1 MPATRISLGGVDAST
16 SSHSRI
22 PSNILIGENMNR
34 TDCPQGHALLI
45 GVANYKHIC
54 SLPAAILNDVND
66 VAATLASPSY
76 CAYTPANVITL
87 LDANAT
93 RAAVL
98 KGLDELAARVGLDDT
113 ACVFFSGHGA
123 VVGDPGNEDS
133 VLMTVD
139 TDLADIN
146 NTSISSDE
154 LVTALAQIKAKRLLV
169 FIDACHAGGAAI
181 SKSLTDGKGQEFK
194 SGYTQRTFA
203 KLAVGSGRALMASC
217 RADEE
222 SAVFKGARNSVFTT
236 ALLAGLRGAAD
247 KTASGFIKVFD
258 LFTYVSEEV
267 PKLIPGDQHP
277 IFKADNL
284 EVNFA
289 VALSQGGTKTPWC
302 RETTPTVQE
311 KDSWQVLEKVLVD
324 LYPFGP
330 RDQEV
335 WSRAGGD
342 LSRLQNHP
350 TGQAAWHAALRTL
363 KQGGGGRSINFGS
376 LLNAAKEDFSN
387 HSQLTTLQSV

>member
-1 MPATRISLGGVDAST
+1 MT
-16 SSHSRI
+16 I
-22 PSNILIGENMNR
+22 PHTTVENMH
-34 TDCPQGHALLI
+34 TTGYPQGHALLI
-45 GVANYKHIC
+45 GVANYQKIPG
-54 SLPAAILNDVND
+54 LPAAILNDVND
-66 VAATLASPSY
+66 VAATLSSPYY
-76 CAYTPANVITL
+76 CAYALANVVTL

-98 KGLDELAARVGLDDT
+98 KGLDELAARAGSDDT

-123 VVGDPGNEDS
+123 VVGSPGDEDS
-133 VLMTVD
+133 VLVTVD
-139 TDLADIN
+139 SDLADIK

-154 LVTALAQIKAKRLLV
+154 LAAALAQIKAKRLLV

-181 SKSLTDGKGQEFK
+181 SKRLTDGKGHEFK
-194 SGYTQRTFA
+194 SGYTQNTFA

-217 RADEE
+217 RADEV
-222 SAVFKGARNSVFTT
+222 SAVFIGARNSVFTT

-247 KTASGFIKVFD
+247 KSASGFIKVFD
-258 LFTYVSEEV
+258 LFNYISEEV

-277 IFKADNL
+277 IFKADNI

-289 VALSQGGTKTPWC
+289 VALSQGGKKSPYSP
-302 RETTPTVQE
+302 ETTPSAQKE
-311 KDSWQVLEKVLVD
+311 DSWSVLEGLLIE

-342 LSRLQNHP
+342 LFRLQIHP

-363 KQGGGGRSINFGS
+363 KQGGGGRNINLGS
-376 LLNAAKEDFSN
+376 LLRTAKQDFLN
-387 HSQLTTLQSV
+387 HPQLAMLQTP

>member
-1 MPATRISLGGVDAST
+1 
-16 SSHSRI
+16 
-22 PSNILIGENMNR
+22 MNP
-34 TDCPQGHALLI
+34 TGYPQGHALLI
-45 GVANYKHIC
+45 GVANYQQIS

-66 VAATLASPSY
+66 VAATLSSPAY
-76 CAYTPANVITL
+76 CAYTPANIVTL
-87 LDANAT
+87 LDASAT

-98 KGLDELAARVGLDDT
+98 KGLDELAARAGPDDT

-123 VVGDPGNEDS
+123 VVGSPGNEDS
-133 VLMTVD
+133 LLVTVD
-139 TDLADIN
+139 SDLADIE

-154 LVTALAQIKAKRLLV
+154 LAAALAQIKAKRLLV

-181 SKSLTDGKGQEFK
+181 SKSLTDGKGHEVK
-194 SGYTQRTFA
+194 SGYTQNTFA

-217 RADEE
+217 RADEV
-222 SAVFKGARNSVFTT
+222 SAVFIGARNSVFTT

-247 KTASGFIKVFD
+247 KSASGFIKVFD
-258 LFTYVSEEV
+258 LFNYVSEEV
-267 PKLIPGDQHP
+267 PKLIPDDQHP

-284 EVNFA
+284 EANFA
-289 VALSQGGTKTPWC
+289 VALSQGGRKSPYSP
-302 RETTPTVQE
+302 ETTPTAQE
-311 KDSWQVLEKVLVD
+311 GNPWSVLEEVLVE

-342 LSRLQNHP
+342 LSRLQFHP

-363 KQGGGGRSINFGS
+363 KLGGEAGVSTSAACLGQRRKTFRTIRSWRCCRCPERDRLHTEGGPGLPNI
-376 LLNAAKEDFSN
+376 
-387 HSQLTTLQSV
+387 

>member
-1 MPATRISLGGVDAST
+1 
-16 SSHSRI
+16 
-22 PSNILIGENMNR
+22 MNQ
-34 TDCPQGHALLI
+34 TGYPQGHALLI
-45 GVANYKHIC
+45 GVANYQQIS

-66 VAATLASPSY
+66 VAATLSSPNY
-76 CAYTPANVITL
+76 CAYSPTNVVTL
-87 LDANAT
+87 LDAEAS

-98 KGLDELAARVGLDDT
+98 KGLDELAARAGPDDT

-123 VVGDPGNEDS
+123 IVGSPGNEDS
-133 VLMTVD
+133 VLVTVD
-139 TDLADIN
+139 SDLADIE
-146 NTSISSDE
+146 NTSISTNE
-154 LVTALAQIKAKRLLV
+154 LAAAFAQIKAKRLLV

-181 SKSLTDGKGQEFK
+181 SKRLTDGKGHELK
-194 SGYTQRTFA
+194 SGYTQKTFA

-217 RADEE
+217 RADEV
-222 SAVFKGARNSVFTT
+222 SAVFRGARNSVFTT

-247 KTASGFIKVFD
+247 KSASGFIKVFD
-258 LFTYVSEEV
+258 LFNYISEEV
-267 PKLIPGDQHP
+267 PKLIPDDQHP

-289 VALSQGGTKTPWC
+289 VALSQGGKKSPDNP
-302 RETTPTVQE
+302 EATPTAQE
-311 KDSWQVLEKVLVD
+311 KDPWSVLEEVLVE

-342 LSRLQNHP
+342 LSRLQFHP

-363 KQGGGGRSINFGS
+363 RQGGGGRSINFGS
-376 LLNAAKEDFSN
+376 LLKTVKDDFSN
-387 HSQLTTLQSV
+387 HPQLAMLQTP

>member
-1 MPATRISLGGVDAST
+1 
-16 SSHSRI
+16 
-22 PSNILIGENMNR
+22 MNP
-34 TDCPQGHALLI
+34 TGYPQGHALLI
-45 GVANYKHIC
+45 GVANYQKIP

-66 VAATLASPSY
+66 VATTLSSPMY
-76 CAYTPANVITL
+76 CAYAPTNVVTL

-98 KGLDELAARVGLDDT
+98 RGLDELAARAGSDDT
-113 ACVFFSGHGA
+113 ACVFFSGHGG
-123 VVGDPGNEDS
+123 VVGSLGNEDT
-133 VLMTVD
+133 VLVTVD
-139 TDLADIN
+139 SDLADIE

-154 LVTALAQIKAKRLLV
+154 LAAALAQIRAKRLLV

-181 SKSLTDGKGQEFK
+181 SKSLTDGKGHEIK
-194 SGYTQRTFA
+194 SGYSQNTFA

-217 RADEE
+217 RADEV
-222 SAVFKGARNSVFTT
+222 SAVFVGARNSVFTT

-247 KTASGFIKVFD
+247 KSASGFIKVFD
-258 LFTYVSEEV
+258 LFNYVSEEV
-267 PKLIPGDQHP
+267 PKLIPNGQHP

-284 EVNFA
+284 EGNFA
-289 VALSQGGTKTPWC
+289 VALSQGGMKSPFSP
-302 RETTPTVQE
+302 ETTTTVQGE
-311 KDSWQVLEKVLVD
+311 DPWSVLEEVLVE

-342 LSRLQNHP
+342 LSRLQLHP

-363 KQGGGGRSINFGS
+363 KQGGGGRDINLRS
-376 LLNAAKEDFSN
+376 LLRTAKEDFSN
-387 HSQLTTLQSV
+387 HPQLAMLQAP

>member
-1 MPATRISLGGVDAST
+1 
-16 SSHSRI
+16 
-22 PSNILIGENMNR
+22 MNP
-34 TDCPQGHALLI
+34 TGYPQGHALLI
-45 GVANYKHIC
+45 GVANYLNI
-54 SLPAAILNDVND
+54 SGLPAAILNDVND
-66 VAATLASPSY
+66 VAATLSSPQY
-76 CAYTPANVITL
+76 CAYAPANVVTL

-98 KGLDELAARVGLDDT
+98 KGLEELAARAGPDDT
-113 ACVFFSGHGA
+113 ACVFFSGHGG
-123 VVGDPGNEDS
+123 VVGSPGNEDS
-133 VLMTVD
+133 VLVTVD
-139 TDLADIN
+139 SDLADIE

-154 LVTALAQIKAKRLLV
+154 LAAALAQIKANRLLV

-181 SKSLTDGKGQEFK
+181 SKSLSDGKGHELK
-194 SGYTQRTFA
+194 SGYTQKTFA
-203 KLAVGSGRALMASC
+203 KLAVGRGRALMASC
-217 RADEE
+217 RAAEV
-222 SAVFKGARNSVFTT
+222 SAVFSGARNSVFTT

-247 KTASGFIKVFD
+247 KSASGFIKVFD
-258 LFTYVSEEV
+258 LFNYISEEV
-267 PKLIPGDQHP
+267 PKLIPVDQHP

-289 VALSQGGTKTPWC
+289 VALSQGGKKSLHSS
-302 RETTPTVQE
+302 ETTPTVQDE
-311 KDSWQVLEKVLVD
+311 DPWLVLEGALVE

-342 LSRLQNHP
+342 LSRLQFHP

-376 LLNAAKEDFSN
+376 LLRTAKDDFSN
-387 HSQLTTLQSV
+387 NQQLAMLQAP

>member
-1 MPATRISLGGVDAST
+1 
-16 SSHSRI
+16 
-22 PSNILIGENMNR
+22 MNP
-34 TDCPQGHALLI
+34 TGYPQGHALLI
-45 GVANYKHIC
+45 GVANYQKIS

-66 VAATLASPSY
+66 VAATLSSPKY
-76 CAYTPANVITL
+76 CAYASDNVVTL

-98 KGLDELAARVGLDDT
+98 KGLDELGARVGPDDT

-123 VVGDPGNEDS
+123 VVGSPGNEDS
-133 VLMTVD
+133 VLVAVD
-139 TDLADIN
+139 SDLADIE

-154 LVTALAQIKAKRLLV
+154 LAAALAQIKAKRLLV

-181 SKSLTDGKGQEFK
+181 SKGLTDSKGHEFK
-194 SGYTQRTFA
+194 YGYTQNIFA
-203 KLAVGSGRALMASC
+203 KLAIGSGRALMASC
-217 RADEE
+217 RADEV
-222 SAVFKGARNSVFTT
+222 SAVFVGARNSVFTT

-247 KTASGFIKVFD
+247 KSSSGFIKVFD
-258 LFTYVSEEV
+258 LFNYISEEV
-267 PKLIPGDQHP
+267 PKLIPDDQHP
-277 IFKADNL
+277 TFKADNL
-284 EVNFA
+284 EINFA
-289 VALSQGGTKTPWC
+289 VALSQGGKKSPCSPETLLATQEEDPWL
-302 RETTPTVQE
+302 
-311 KDSWQVLEKVLVD
+311 VLEEVLVE

-342 LSRLQNHP
+342 LSRIQFHP

-376 LLNAAKEDFSN
+376 LLRAAKDDFSN
-387 HSQLTTLQSV
+387 NPQLAMLQAP

>member
-1 MPATRISLGGVDAST
+1 
-16 SSHSRI
+16 
-22 PSNILIGENMNR
+22 MNP
-34 TDCPQGHALLI
+34 TGYPQGHALLI
-45 GVANYKHIC
+45 GVANYQKIS

-66 VAATLASPSY
+66 VAATLSTPNY
-76 CAYTPANVITL
+76 CAYAPANVVTL
-87 LDANAT
+87 LDENAT
-93 RAAVL
+93 RAAIL
-98 KGLDELAARVGLDDT
+98 KCLDELAARAGPEDT
-113 ACVFFSGHGA
+113 ACVFFSGHGG
-123 VVGDPGNEDS
+123 VVGSPGNEDS
-133 VLMTVD
+133 VLVTVD
-139 TDLADIN
+139 SDLADIE

-154 LVTALAQIKAKRLLV
+154 LATALAQIKAKRMLV

-181 SKSLTDGKGQEFK
+181 SKSLTDGKGHKLK
-194 SGYTQRTFA
+194 SGYSPNTFA

-222 SAVFKGARNSVFTT
+222 SAVFNGARNSVFTT

-247 KTASGFIKVFD
+247 KSASGFIKVFD
-258 LFTYVSEEV
+258 LFNYVSEEV
-267 PKLIPGDQHP
+267 PKLIPDDQHP

-289 VALSQGGTKTPWC
+289 VALSQGGKKSANSP
-302 RETTPTVQE
+302 ETTPTVQE
-311 KDSWQVLEKVLVD
+311 EDSWLVLEKILVD

-342 LSRLQNHP
+342 LSRLQFHP
-350 TGQAAWHAALRTL
+350 TGQATWHAALRTL

-376 LLNAAKEDFSN
+376 LLRTAQEDYPKQSR
-387 HSQLTTLQSV
+387 LAMLQMP

>member
-1 MPATRISLGGVDAST
+1 
-16 SSHSRI
+16 
-22 PSNILIGENMNR
+22 MNP
-34 TDCPQGHALLI
+34 TTYPQGHALLI
-45 GVANYKHIC
+45 GVANYQKIS

-66 VAATLASPSY
+66 VAATLSSPKY
-76 CAYTPANVITL
+76 CAYAPANVVTL

-93 RAAVL
+93 RSAVL
-98 KGLDELAARVGLDDT
+98 KGLDDLAARADHDDT
-113 ACVFFSGHGA
+113 VCVFFSGHGG
-123 VVGDPGNEDS
+123 VVGSPGNEDS
-133 VLMTVD
+133 VLVTVD
-139 TDLADIN
+139 SDLADIE

-154 LVTALAQIKAKRLLV
+154 LAAALAQIKAKRLLV

-181 SKSLTDGKGQEFK
+181 SKSLIDGKGHELK
-194 SGYTQRTFA
+194 SGYSPNTFA

-217 RADEE
+217 RADEV
-222 SAVFKGARNSVFTT
+222 SAVFTGARNSVFTT
-236 ALLAGLRGAAD
+236 ALLAGLSGAAD
-247 KTASGFIKVFD
+247 KSACGFIKVFD
-258 LFTYVSEEV
+258 LFNYVSEEV
-267 PKLIPGDQHP
+267 PKLIPDDQHP

-289 VALSQGGTKTPWC
+289 VALSQGGKKSPYSTA
-302 RETTPTVQE
+302 TTPTAQE
-311 KDSWQVLEKVLVD
+311 GDPWAELEDILVE

-342 LSRLQNHP
+342 LSRLQFHP

-376 LLNAAKEDFSN
+376 LHRIAQEDFSN
-387 HSQLTTLQSV
+387 HQQLAMLQAP